1 MRMRP
6 TRRVVLKVFATLP
19 AAAALPSCGSDAPR
33 GFFTATE
40 RRVLAAC
47 ANAIYPPDD
56 AGPGAGDLGAVDF
69 IDKLMTAFEH
79 DPPHILA
86 AGPFSG
92 RTPFVA
98 ADGTPSPNFPADD
111 FAQFLP
117 LTRVQDAGWRLR
129 LFGSDAIG
137 GGPND
142 GVLGATVGLRDLL
155 RDGIAHAI
163 DASPTPID
171 QLDDIELRSLYD
183 LLPDDAR
190 NELDLLVIQS
200 LFALP
205 EYGGNRRRN
214 GWDGIYFEGDS
225 MPLGYT
231 YITNGQ
237 IVDRGDRPVI
247 GPATASDPEP
257 MDDEI
262 IQLYSAAVAVLGG
275 KQFY

>member
-1 MRMRP
+1 MRP
-6 TRRVVLKVFATLP
+6 TRRVVLKVIATLP
-19 AAAALPSCGSDAPR
+19 AAAWLPACGSDAPR

-56 AGPGAGDLGAVDF
+56 AGPGAADLGAVDF
-69 IDKLMTAFEH
+69 IDKLMTAFDH

-92 RTPFVA
+92 RTPFIA
-98 ADGTPSPNFPADD
+98 ADGTPSTSFPDD
-111 FAQFLP
+111 GFAQFLP

-129 LFGSDAIG
+129 LFGSDAVG

-142 GVLGATVGLRDLL
+142 GVLGPVVGLRDLF

-163 DASPTPID
+163 AASPTSID
-171 QLDDIELRSLYD
+171 QLDDVSLRSLYD
-183 LLPDDAR
+183 LLPDDVRA
-190 NELDLLVIQS
+190 ELDLLVMQS

-231 YITNGQ
+231 YIADGQ
-237 IVDRGDRPVI
+237 IVDRSDRPVI
-247 GPATASDPEP
+247 GPATAADPDP

-262 IQLYSAAVAVLGG
+262 IQLYSAAVVVLGG